1 MQENIQDITTQ
12 DSFWALFE
20 LMGHNRIIGKAS
32 VWEFGQAK
40 FFRVDVL
47 DCEGKVF
54 YTRALAPAS
63 IYSITTLTED
73 SAKTMAMQLQDSTEM
88 LPLDLQ
94 NFMETMRQK
103 LIREIYNDP
112 DSRPDDDDDDDN
124 YDIPEDETDSEID
137 LATDDENY

>member
-1 MQENIQDITTQ
+1 MADNIQDITTQ

-32 VWEFGQAK
+32 VWEFGQSK

-63 IYSITTLTED
+63 IYSITALTED
-73 SAKTMAMQLQDSTEM
+73 SAKTMSMQLQDSTEM

-94 NFMETMRQK
+94 NLISIVRRK
-103 LIREIYNDP
+103 LIQELHKDP
-112 DSRPDDDDDDDN
+112 GYTPDDDNDTL
-124 YDIPEDETDSEID
+124 EDETDSEVD
-137 LATDDENY
+137 PETDDDQDY